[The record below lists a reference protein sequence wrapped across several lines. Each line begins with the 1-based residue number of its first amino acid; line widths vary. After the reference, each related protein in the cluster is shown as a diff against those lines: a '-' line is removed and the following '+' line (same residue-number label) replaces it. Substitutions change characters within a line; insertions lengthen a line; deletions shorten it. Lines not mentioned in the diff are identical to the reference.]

1 MDIDVLSRN
10 VRELLDFRQKLEQL
24 MSSPD
29 GKVDRASATLD
40 ELVAFKG
47 VAEKALPDVGKAVQD
62 VAQLAADIQALRA
75 ELGPVLEWI
84 AAKQKQEA
92 DGTAMAAEAEKQ
104 AAAANTPGD
113 ISLPQPD
120 TPAPLTA
127 QQQVST

>member
-1 MDIDVLSRN
+1 MDIDVLSKN
-10 VRELLDFRQKLEQL
+10 VRELLDFRQTLEQL
-24 MSSPD
+24 MSSAD
-29 GKVDRASATLD
+29 GKVDRSSATLD
-40 ELVAFKG
+40 ELVAFKEI
-47 VAEKALPDVGKAVQD
+47 AEKVLPDVGKAVQD

-75 ELGPVLEWI
+75 ELGPVQEWI

-92 DGTAMAAEAEKQ
+92 DE
-104 AAAANTPGD
+104 